1 MLNYL
6 VEFSVCLLD
15 KDKYL
20 NRSEYISEYGRSR
33 IENLSNVVKSLI
45 NSLSDYLNK
54 ALVYSDLRNVILNRK
69 NYTENDSEYRWLS
82 ELSSSQILSCVDFDN
97 LLPDFPLEEKADISY
112 ILSYQVDKVES
123 IF

>member
-69 NYTENDSEYRWLS
+69 NYTESDAEYKWLS

-97 LLPDFPLEEKADISY
+97 LLPVFPLEEKADISY
-112 ILSYQVDKVES
+112 ILSYRVDKVES

>member
-69 NYTENDSEYRWLS
+69 NYTESDSEYRWLS

>member
-69 NYTENDSEYRWLS
+69 NYTESDAEYKWLS

-97 LLPDFPLEEKADISY
+97 LLPAFPLEEKADISY

>member
-45 NSLSDYLNK
+45 NSLSNYLNK
-54 ALVYSDLRNVILNRK
+54 TLVYSDLRNVILNRK
-69 NYTENDSEYRWLS
+69 KYTENDTEYKWLS

-97 LLPDFPLEEKADISY
+97 LLPNFPLEEKADISY